1 MTKENI
7 LELAE
12 TNLTDIPEKFTIR
25 YWANKHQKFIE
36 RQGCW
41 TKPNDNFT
49 TGKAFISKNGK
60 VCFVYWDL
68 DQNGWRMSTEL
79 ITIKAERNA

>member
-25 YWANKHQKFIE
+25 YWANKHQKFIL
-36 RQGCW
+36 
-41 TKPNDNFT
+41 KNNT
-49 TGKAFISKNGK
+49 TYAYIYNGT
-60 VCFVYWDL
+60 C
-68 DQNGWRMSTEL
+68 
-79 ITIKAERNA
+79 